1 MSVAAG
7 IQEREFGKLPDGR
20 AVREYTIVNAHG
32 LRARV
37 LDYGAILVS
46 LEVPD
51 RNGQLADVTLGY
63 DSLESWLV
71 NPCFFGATVGRY
83 GNRIAGGR
91 FSLNGREYVLAAN
104 ENSFCHLH
112 GGHVGFDKKLWR
124 ARLVDQR
131 TVEFSISSPDG
142 DEGYPGKLDVA
153 VSYSLTDD
161 NELIW
166 SARAVTD
173 ADTPVNLVHHTYWNL
188 SGTPELP
195 VHRHELMLDAAFYL
209 PTDEGI
215 PTGEIAPVAG
225 TPLDFTVPHAI
236 GERVDAD
243 FAPLSSR
250 GGYDHCWVLREGE
263 GVRFAGR
270 LIDPESGRCM
280 EIRTEQPGV
289 QVYTGN
295 FIDGTLHGKDGVVYG
310 RRSGVCLET
319 QRFPDSPNQPVFP
332 SCILRPGDV
341 YQHTLIH
348 AFSIL

>member
-1 MSVAAG
+1 LYGV
-7 IQEREFGKLPDGR
+7 LPDGR
-20 AVREYTIVNAHG
+20 AVELLEIVNAQG

-37 LDYGAILVS
+37 TNYGAILVS

-51 RNGQLADVTLGY
+51 RNGSLADVTLGY

-71 NPCFFGATVGRY
+71 NPNYFGATIGRF
-83 GNRIAGGR
+83 GNRIADGK
-91 FSLNGREYVLAAN
+91 FSLNGKEYTLAAN
-104 ENSFCHLH
+104 ERGRCHLH
-112 GGHVGFDKKLWR
+112 GGCVGFDKRLWKT
-124 ARLVDQR
+124 RLVDER
-131 TVEFSISSPDG
+131 TVEFSLHSPDG
-142 DEGYPGKLDVA
+142 DEGYPGNLDVT

-195 VHRHELMLDAAFYL
+195 VHGHQLMLDAPFYL
-209 PTDEGI
+209 PTNEGI
-215 PTGEIAPVAG
+215 PTGEIASVAD

-236 GERVDAD
+236 GERIDAE
-243 FAPLSSR
+243 FAPLSSC

-263 GVRFAGR
+263 GVRSAGR

-280 EIRTEQPGV
+280 EIRTDQPGV

-295 FIDGTLHGKDGVVYG
+295 FIDGSLHGKGGVSYG
-310 RRSGVCLET
+310 RRSGVCLEA
-319 QRFPDSPNQPVFP
+319 QRFPDSPNQPGFP

-348 AFSIL
+348 AFSVS